1 MSVFAW
7 ARTLTYNAM
16 TKNGASYFVS
26 IFEFL
31 MLFVSLIVGL
41 GVAEV
46 LTGVT
51 RIIRER
57 ETTSPY
63 WIHSLFIVIVFL
75 ALLQQWWEIWGVR
88 DVEAWTFPGLLLMLG
103 GPIGLFIIA
112 NLLFPEPVRGT
123 DFKNYY
129 FGKMKP
135 VIWIAVFS
143 VLLAVS
149 FRPIVFGSKL
159 FALENL
165 SSFVIMAIFVSL
177 TFIKKEWY
185 QGTMVL
191 SVFLAL
197 LADVLLVGFRI

>member
-1 MSVFAW
+1 M
-7 ARTLTYNAM
+7 
-16 TKNGASYFVS
+16 S

-31 MLFVSLIVGL
+31 MVLVSLIVGL

-149 FRPIVFGSKL
+149 FRPIVFGSTL

-177 TFIKKEWY
+177 NFIKKEWY
-185 QGTMVL
+185 HGTMVL